1 MPGGEGIV
9 TVVGDRDLEA
19 ESFRVLEPE
28 AVIVNFRPDTRVGEA
43 LGPEEHRVTG
53 RHAPNDPMHHSD
65 ARHTTGRVRGLE
77 KRQRRSRRSCLVSE
91 QQVVHGRLVLADG
104 LLRQPQTE

>member
-1 MPGGEGIV
+1 MPRREGTV
-9 TVVGDRDLEA
+9 TVAGDRDLEA
-19 ESFRVLEPE
+19 ESFRVVESE
-28 AVIVNFRPDTRVGEA
+28 AVIVSFRPDARAREA
-43 LGPEEHRVTG
+43 LVPEGHRLTG
-53 RHAPNDPMHHSD
+53 RHAPHDPMHHAN
-65 ARHTTGRVRGLE
+65 ARHTSCSVGVLE